1 MIDAALRRL
10 IDRPLDRAGG
20 FLSRRGVSANAMTIA
35 GFAIG
40 MLAVPALA
48 LQAYGAALAFILLN
62 RLSDG
67 LDGAIARRRGATD
80 FGGYLDIVLDFI
92 FYAAVALGF
101 ALADPAANALAA
113 CFLIFSFMGTGSSFL
128 AYAVMAAKRG
138 HTSAARG
145 PKSLYYLGGLTEG
158 AETIAL
164 FVAICL
170 WPGWFPALAWGF
182 GALCWIT
189 TAGRILAARRDF
201 TP

>member
-10 IDRPLDRAGG
+10 IARPLDRAGG
-20 FLSRRGVSANAMTIA
+20 FLLRLGISANAMTIA
-35 GFAIG
+35 GFAVG
-40 MLAVPALA
+40 LLALPALA
-48 LQAYGAALAFILLN
+48 LQAYGLALALILLN

-67 LDGAIARRRGATD
+67 LDGAIARHRGATD

-92 FYAAVALGF
+92 FYAGIALGF

-113 CFLIFSFMGTGSSFL
+113 CFLIFSFVGTGASFL

-138 HTSAARG
+138 RTTAVRG

-164 FVAICL
+164 FVALCL
-170 WPGWFPALAWGF
+170 WPGWFPALAYGF

-189 TAGRILAARRDF
+189 TAGRILSARRDF
-201 TP
+201 TL

>member
-138 HTSAARG
+138 HISAARG